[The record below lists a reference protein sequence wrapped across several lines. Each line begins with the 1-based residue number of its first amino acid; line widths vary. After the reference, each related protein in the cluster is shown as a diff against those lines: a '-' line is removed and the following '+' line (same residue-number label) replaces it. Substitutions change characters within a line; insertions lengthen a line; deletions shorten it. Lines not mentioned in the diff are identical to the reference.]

1 MRKQIFQDTKFYFNR
16 TERLILYFY
25 ALKFNAKKIT
35 LTYKVVKNK
44 LFALLKKKKY
54 N

>member
-1 MRKQIFQDTKFYFNR
+1 MRKQIRQDIKFHFNG
-16 TERLILYFY
+16 TERLILFFY
-25 ALKFNAKKIT
+25 VLKFNAKKIT

-44 LFALLKKKKY
+44 RFALLKKKKY